1 MKKLLIFISFI
12 LLSYPASARYQSGYY
27 KPSTG
32 TYVYGHY
39 KTDSDSTKWNN
50 YSTKGN
56 INPYTGAKGYK
67 SPYKTYTT
75 KTYKSKK

>member
-1 MKKLLIFISFI
+1 MKKLLII
-12 LLSYPASARYQSGYY
+12 LAALIFALPASARYQKGYY

-39 KTDSDSTKWNN
+39 KTKSDGTKWNN

-67 SPYKTYTT
+67 SPYKTYTP
-75 KTYKSKK
+75 KSYK